1 MEKITPIEAF
11 VNHAIATPDKIFL
24 HQPYESEV
32 VELTYAEAL
41 EHVVR
46 LSHWFKR
53 YPPESHIAILSLNC
67 MHWIL
72 TDLAIMLA
80 GHVSIPIYPTS
91 SSSSIN
97 QILEHSECCCLF
109 IGKMPPEKESLG
121 VVESNLEIVSM
132 YSVREQYLNWDQLAE
147 GEVVDRSFVFPPLS
161 NLASIIYTSGTTG
174 MPKGVMVTFESFCAS
189 GEIIIDWVKV
199 NDTDRFISYLP
210 LAHVAERAAVEMA
223 SVYAGAE
230 VFFVHSLDTF
240 NDDMVRAKPTIF
252 FGVPRI
258 WIKLQQGIEA
268 KIRPVVLNIILS
280 IPWLGNKFAKTL
292 REKLGLGQVKIAL
305 SAAAALPVDIIHW
318 FDKIG
323 LPVCEAYGMSESMG
337 ASTFN
342 HPDFRRVGS
351 VGKALPG
358 VELAI
363 MDNDEVAYRSTC
375 LMTGYYKEPSLTS
388 QTIRDGWLYTG
399 DTGRIDE
406 EGYLWITGRL
416 KDIFKTQKGKYIAP
430 LPIESEL
437 LPRSGMEQ
445 LCLIGA
451 NLTQPVVVAP
461 VVEKPEGD
469 ALRALETQLE
479 QVLEETN
486 THLPAHEQ
494 ISHWFLVTEEW
505 TPENNLITP
514 TLKLRRQPI
523 ESRYEAQIRNAI
535 NNDKVIQWLQAD

>member
-1 MEKITPIEAF
+1 MDKITPIEAF
-11 VNHAIATPDKIFL
+11 VNHTQATPDKVFM
-24 HQPYESEV
+24 HQPYENEV
-32 VELTYAEAL
+32 VELTYAEAMQ
-41 EHVVR
+41 HVLR

-53 YPPESHIAILSLNC
+53 YPPHSHIGILSLNC

-72 TDLAIMLA
+72 TDLAIMMA

-91 SSSSIN
+91 SSASIN
-97 QILEHSECCCLF
+97 QILEHSECRCLF
-109 IGKMPPEKESLG
+109 IGKMPPEKEGLG
-121 VVESNLEIVSM
+121 VVDTSLDIVSM
-132 YSVREQYLNWDQLAE
+132 YSHREQYLDWDQLAV
-147 GEVVDRSFVFPPLS
+147 GEEHDTHIVYPPFS
-161 NLASIIYTSGTTG
+161 DLASIIYTSGTTG
-174 MPKGVMVTFESFCAS
+174 MPKGVMVTYESLFSA

-199 NDTDRFISYLP
+199 KDTDRFISYLP

-230 VFFVHSLDTF
+230 IFFVHSLDTF
-240 NDDMVRAKPTIF
+240 NEDMVRAKPTIF

-268 KIRPVVLNIILS
+268 KIRPAVLNVILG
-280 IPWLGNKFAKTL
+280 IPWLGNRFANTL
-292 REKLGLGQVKIAL
+292 REKLGLDQVKIAL

-323 LPVCEAYGMSESMG
+323 IPICEAYGMSESMG
-337 ASTFN
+337 AATFN
-342 HPDFRRVGS
+342 HPDFRRIGS

-358 VELAI
+358 TELTI
-363 MDNDEVAYRSTC
+363 MENDEVAYRSTC
-375 LMTGYYKEPSLTS
+375 LMAGYYKEPSLTS
-388 QTIRDGWLYTG
+388 QAIRDGWLYTG

-406 EGYLWITGRL
+406 DGYLWITGRL

-437 LPRSGMEQ
+437 LPRAGMEQ
-445 LCLIGA
+445 LCLIGS

-461 VVEKPEGD
+461 VIDKPEGD
-469 ALRALETQLE
+469 ALRAFEAKLE
-479 QVLEETN
+479 QVLDEIN

-494 ISHWFLVTEEW
+494 ISHWFLVNEEW
-505 TPENNLITP
+505 SPENNLITP

-523 ESRYEAQIRNAI
+523 ESRYEAQIRKAVTD
-535 NNDKVIQWLQAD
+535 DKVIQWLTTD